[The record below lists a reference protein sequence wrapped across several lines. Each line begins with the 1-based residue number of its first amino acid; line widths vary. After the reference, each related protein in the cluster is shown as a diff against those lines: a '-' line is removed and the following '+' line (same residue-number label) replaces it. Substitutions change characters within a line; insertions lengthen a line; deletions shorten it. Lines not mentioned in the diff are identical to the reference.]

1 MRKRKWNAAQWG
13 FVRQNKP
20 CYNFHMATVDYIE
33 MRPSAIHGQKACVA
47 GTRISVEDIYVW
59 YELMGKTADQIVS
72 EYPMLTL
79 PQVYAALAY
88 YFEHTDEIR
97 EQRKR
102 GREEAD
108 RIKAAN
114 PPKLP
119 GKLADMGANG
129 DSFSS

>member
-1 MRKRKWNAAQWG
+1 
-13 FVRQNKP
+13 
-20 CYNFHMATVDYIE
+20 MATVDYIE

-59 YELMGKTADQIVS
+59 YELMGKTPDQIVT

-88 YFEHTDEIR
+88 YFDHTEEIR
-97 EQRKR
+97 QHIKR
-102 GREEAD
+102 GREEAE

-119 GKLADMGANG
+119 GKLADMDANG

>member
-1 MRKRKWNAAQWG
+1 
-13 FVRQNKP
+13 
-20 CYNFHMATVDYIE
+20 MATVDYIE
-33 MRPSAIHGQKACVA
+33 MRHSAIHGKKACVA
-47 GTRISVEDIYVW
+47 GTRISVEDMYVW
-59 YELMGKTADQIVS
+59 YELMGKTPDQIVT

-79 PQVYAALAY
+79 AQVYAALAY

-97 EQRKR
+97 QQSKR
-102 GREEAD
+102 GREEAE

-119 GKLADMGANG
+119 GKLANMDANG